1 MLETILIVED
11 HESVRRALRD
21 WLAVSFPQLRVIE
34 AASAEEAIFL
44 IRSETPHLIIIDFKL
59 PGMNGIEATR
69 RIKSSLPSAQI
80 VMLTIREDDIY
91 RAYATAA
98 GVSAYIPKRAIPTAL
113 HPTLAA
119 LLSNAETWQ

>member
-1 MLETILIVED
+1 
-11 HESVRRALRD
+11 
-21 WLAVSFPQLRVIE
+21 VIE
-34 AASAEEAIFL
+34 AASAEEAILL

>member
-1 MLETILIVED
+1 MLGTILIVED

-21 WLAVSFPQLRVIE
+21 WLAVSFPQFRVIE
-34 AASAEEAIFL
+34 AVSAEEAIFL
-44 IRSETPHLIIIDFKL
+44 IRNETPHLVIIDFKL

-69 RIKSSLPSAQI
+69 RIKSSLPSAKI

-98 GVSAYIPKRAIPTAL
+98 GVSAYIPKRAIPTEL
-113 HPTLAA
+113 QPTLAA
-119 LLSNAETWQ
+119 LLSNTKIW